1 MVAEKKAFEIV
12 ARSLGIDLPIVSD
25 GQPTGGAG
33 LPVTIAEQYSRRV
46 AILLVHGMRDSAHA
60 AIDEAF
66 AAAGEF
72 DPVTTDTQIDK
83 LFSDKVANNLS
94 DVGIVT
100 IGDLV
105 GTTEAQ
111 LILITN
117 VREGTVK
124 VIKEVLGKHGFRLA
138 INNFG
143 VET

>member
-25 GQPTGGAG
+25 GQPTGGVG

-66 AAAGEF
+66 AAAGED

-83 LFSDKVANNLS
+83 LFSEKVANNLA
-94 DVGIVT
+94 DVGIIT

-111 LILITN
+111 LIFITN
-117 VREGTVK
+117 VSAGTVK
-124 VIKEVLGKHGFRLA
+124 VIKDVLAKHGFRLA

-143 VET
+143 ER